1 MFICIYGLAWK
12 MTLEKK
18 QKQKLMLTSVYYTC
32 GSMQG
37 IYIHRTESIMKEKQG
52 QGNTRINPLVES
64 LLLKSI
70 EIRAEWMWSTGK

>member
-1 MFICIYGLAWK
+1 

-37 IYIHRTESIMKEKQG
+37 IYTNRTESIMKEKQG

-70 EIRAEWMWSTGK
+70 GIRAEWMWSTGK